1 MPVKVIVN
9 LPKQAVET
17 LQQLAK
23 KRETTV
29 TEILRHAVSL
39 EQQLDNELDQ
49 DARILILKKDGDLR
63 ELIVR
68 TTAR

>member
-29 TEILRHAVSL
+29 TEILRHAVSSERQHVNRPMTRRRL
-39 EQQLDNELDQ
+39 
-49 DARILILKKDGDLR
+49 
-63 ELIVR
+63 
-68 TTAR
+68 